1 MVIPFRYI
9 IAPPNEKVDELGA
22 KAMQEDTHPKLEEE
36 STQEYLDYLRNDV
49 KLDEEKFAKMTEDE
63 KLACEALGT
72 SMLTKSVE
80 EKTGIE
86 LPPEFLLTI
95 AKSRLRYE
103 QVEKFIHSFSDSGIN
118 SMGEFTKYISNDMSK
133 EEAGKVGNVV
143 KVMSV
148 LLTYDILQLNCGT
161 I

>member
-1 MVIPFRYI
+1 
-9 IAPPNEKVDELGA
+9 
-22 KAMQEDTHPKLEEE
+22 
-36 STQEYLDYLRNDV
+36 
-49 KLDEEKFAKMTEDE
+49 
-63 KLACEALGT
+63 
-72 SMLTKSVE
+72 KSVE